1 MEINFPEW
9 LNQSTDTKKCYAPYN
24 HSQFKLRF
32 QYSYLFPVYEKEKQD
47 QKRQQMMVEIEK
59 NSDRYSDN
67 DMMSI
72 PSKDSFKEKPE
83 H

>member
-1 MEINFPEW
+1 
-9 LNQSTDTKKCYAPYN
+9 
-24 HSQFKLRF
+24 
-32 QYSYLFPVYEKEKQD
+32 
-47 QKRQQMMVEIEK
+47 MVEIEK